1 MCKVIAVSNQKGGTA
16 KSTTTVN
23 LGIGLAREGKRV
35 LLIDCDSQGSMS
47 ASLGVREPD
56 GLDVALPTIIGKII
70 NDEDVAKDEGIIHH
84 EEGVDLMPCNIELA
98 GLEQTLINVM
108 RREYVLKQY
117 VDMVS
122 DDYDYIIMDC
132 MPSLGMVTINALT
145 AADSVLIPCQ
155 PSYLPIVGLEQL
167 LVTIGKVRKHLNPTL
182 KIEGVLFTIVDNRTN
197 FSKDIMKLLKDNYG
211 ENLYF
216 FKDDI
221 PKSVRAE
228 EISAEGVSIYK
239 HDPKGKVSMAYKNL
253 VKEVL
258 ANE

>member
-1 MCKVIAVSNQKGGTA
+1 MCKVIAISNQKGGTA
-16 KSTTTVN
+16 KSTSSVN

-56 GLDVALPTIIGKII
+56 SLDIALPTIIGKLI
-70 NDEDVAKDEGIIHH
+70 NDEEFERQEGIIHH
-84 EEGVDLMPCNIELA
+84 EEGIDLMPCNIELA
-98 GLEQTLINVM
+98 ALEQTLINVM

-117 VDMVS
+117 IDLVS
-122 DDYDYIIMDC
+122 ADYDYIILDC
-132 MPSLGMVTINALT
+132 MPSLGMVTINSLT

-155 PSYLPIVGLEQL
+155 PSFLPIVGLEQL
-167 LVTIGKVRKHLNPTL
+167 IVTIGKVKKHLNPNL
-182 KIEGVLFTIVDNRTN
+182 KIEGVLFTIVDSRTN
-197 FSKDIMKLLKDNYG
+197 FSKDIIALLKESYGDN
-211 ENLYF
+211 LHF
-216 FKDDI
+216 FSEGI

-228 EISAEGVSIYK
+228 EIAAEGVSIYK
-239 HDPKGKVSMAYKNL
+239 YDPKGKVALAYKSL

>member
-1 MCKVIAVSNQKGGTA
+1 MCKVIAISNQKGGTA
-16 KSTTTVN
+16 KSTSSVN

-56 GLDVALPTIIGKII
+56 ALDTALPTIIGKII
-70 NDEDVAKDEGIIHH
+70 NDEEFDCHEGIIHH

-98 GLEQTLINVM
+98 ALEQTLINVM
-108 RREYVLKQY
+108 RREFVLKQY
-117 VDMVS
+117 IDLVS
-122 DDYDYIIMDC
+122 KDYDYIILDC

-145 AADSVLIPCQ
+145 ASDSVLIPCQ
-155 PSYLPIVGLEQL
+155 PSFLPIVGLEQL
-167 LVTIGKVRKHLNPTL
+167 IVTIGKVRKHLNPNL
-182 KIEGVLFTIVDNRTN
+182 KIEGVLFTIVDSRTN
-197 FSKDIMKLLKDNYG
+197 FSKDIMALLRENYG
-211 ENLYF
+211 DNLHF
-216 FKDDI
+216 FSEGI

-228 EISAEGVSIYK
+228 EIAAEGVSIYK
-239 HDPKGKVSMAYKNL
+239 YDPKGKVALAYKSL

>member
-16 KSTTTVN
+16 KSTSSVN

-56 GLDVALPTIIGKII
+56 SLDVALPTIIGKII
-70 NDEDVAKDEGIIHH
+70 NDEKFEMHEGIMHH

-98 GLEQTLINVM
+98 ALEQTLINVM

-117 VDMVS
+117 IDMIS
-122 DDYDYIIMDC
+122 EEYDYIILDC

-167 LVTIGKVRKHLNPTL
+167 IVTIGKVRKYLNQDL
-182 KIEGVLFTIVDNRTN
+182 KIEGVLFTIVDGRTN
-197 FSKDIMKLLKDNYG
+197 FSKDIMKLLKESYG
-211 ENLYF
+211 ESLHF
-216 FKDDI
+216 FEECI

-228 EISAEGVSIYK
+228 EIAAEGVSIYK
-239 HDPKGKVSMAYKNL
+239 HDPKGKVALAYESL

-258 ANE
+258 AK

>member
-16 KSTTTVN
+16 KSTSSVN
-23 LGIGLAREGKRV
+23 LGIGLVREGKRV

-56 GLDVALPTIIGKII
+56 SLDVALPTIIGKII
-70 NDEDVAKDEGIIHH
+70 NDEQFEMHEGIIHH

-98 GLEQTLINVM
+98 ALEQTLINVM

-117 VDMVS
+117 IDMIS
-122 DDYDYIIMDC
+122 EDYDYIILDC

-167 LVTIGKVRKHLNPTL
+167 IVTIGKVKKYLNPEL
-182 KIEGVLFTIVDNRTN
+182 KIEGVLFTIVDGRTN
-197 FSKDIMKLLKDNYG
+197 FSKDIMKLLKESYG
-211 ENLYF
+211 ESLHF
-216 FKDDI
+216 FKEGI

-228 EISAEGVSIYK
+228 EIAAEGVSIYK
-239 HDPKGKVSMAYKNL
+239 HDPKGKVALAYESL

>member
-1 MCKVIAVSNQKGGTA
+1 MCKVIAISNQKGGTA
-16 KSTTTVN
+16 KSTSSVN

-56 GLDVALPTIIGKII
+56 ALDIALPTIIGKII
-70 NDEDVAKDEGIIHH
+70 NDEEFDCHEGIIHH

-98 GLEQTLINVM
+98 ALEQTLINVM
-108 RREYVLKQY
+108 RREFVLKQY
-117 VDMVS
+117 IDLVS
-122 DDYDYIIMDC
+122 ENYDYIILDC

-145 AADSVLIPCQ
+145 ASDSVLIPCQ
-155 PSYLPIVGLEQL
+155 PSFLPIVGLEQL
-167 LVTIGKVRKHLNPTL
+167 IVTIGKVRKHLNPNL
-182 KIEGVLFTIVDNRTN
+182 KIEGVLFTIVDSRTN
-197 FSKDIMKLLKDNYG
+197 FSKDIMALLRENYG
-211 ENLYF
+211 DNLHF
-216 FKDDI
+216 FSEGI

-228 EISAEGVSIYK
+228 EIAAEGISIYK
-239 HDPKGKVSMAYKNL
+239 HDPKGKVALAYKSL

>member
-1 MCKVIAVSNQKGGTA
+1 MCKVIAISNQKGGTA
-16 KSTTTVN
+16 KSTSSVN

-56 GLDVALPTIIGKII
+56 SLDIALPTIIGKLI
-70 NDEDVAKDEGIIHH
+70 NDEEFERQEGIIHH
-84 EEGVDLMPCNIELA
+84 EEGIDLMPCNIELA
-98 GLEQTLINVM
+98 ALEQTLINVM

-117 VDMVS
+117 IDLVS
-122 DDYDYIIMDC
+122 ADYDYIILDC

-155 PSYLPIVGLEQL
+155 PSFLPIVGLEQL
-167 LVTIGKVRKHLNPTL
+167 IVTIGKVKKHLNPNL
-182 KIEGVLFTIVDNRTN
+182 KIEGVLFTIVDSRTN
-197 FSKDIMKLLKDNYG
+197 FSKDIIALLKESYGDN
-211 ENLYF
+211 LHF
-216 FKDDI
+216 FSEGI

-228 EISAEGVSIYK
+228 EIAAEGVSIYK
-239 HDPKGKVSMAYKNL
+239 YDPKGKVALAYKSL